1 MVSIIVPVYNVENY
15 LKVCVDSILNQT
27 YENYELI
34 LIDDGSTDTSG
45 IICDSYANS
54 FDKVRSFHQKNSGV
68 SASRNL
74 GIEKANGEYITFI
87 DSDDWV
93 EPDYIG
99 RMVAY
104 MEPGAFVAGHLV
116 LNNKSSIKS
125 DVITRVTV
133 GEAQISVFSSKGIG
147 GFAVAKM
154 FDLNVVRKNHI
165 KYCEDIAIC
174 EDELFSI
181 MYLSNATTSLTI
193 LEYAGYHYRV
203 CSEGATLGRYGHKPP
218 RQKDF
223 TEIIALE
230 RAEQYL
236 MQNKEVQNAWKQR
249 RDKAAVATLRTMIS
263 CDYKEEK
270 EIVRLKKMIRKGCIR
285 YILGDI
291 GSISG
296 KMSMLL
302 CTISPKLEWEIYKK
316 QHTKR

>member
-1 MVSIIVPVYNVENY
+1 MVTIIVPVYNVENY

-181 MYLSNATTSLTI
+181 MSLYWNMRVITI
-193 LEYAGYHYRV
+193 GCVVKERPLEDMDISHPDRR
-203 CSEGATLGRYGHKPP
+203 TL
-218 RQKDF
+218 
-223 TEIIALE
+223 
-230 RAEQYL
+230 
-236 MQNKEVQNAWKQR
+236 
-249 RDKAAVATLRTMIS
+249 
-263 CDYKEEK
+263 
-270 EIVRLKKMIRKGCIR
+270 
-285 YILGDI
+285 
-291 GSISG
+291 
-296 KMSMLL
+296 
-302 CTISPKLEWEIYKK
+302 PKLLHWKEPSNI
-316 QHTKR
+316 